1 METNQAEFRPKVLVV
16 DDFKTNVEYLRDFL
30 EPEYETLTAYDGAE
44 AIQRALDGRPDIVL
58 LDVMM
63 PRMDGYEVCR
73 RFKADDR
80 LKDIPIIFVTALGDE
95 KDEAKA
101 FEAGGSDFL
110 TKPVKRVVVLK
121 RIRTQLER
129 SDQMRRLEAEVRKR
143 TKEIEETRMRVIQ
156 CLGKASE
163 YRDNETGH
171 HVIRMSNFA
180 ERIALAYGL
189 SAEEA
194 RLYLYATPMHD
205 VGKIGIR
212 DSILLKPG
220 RLDEE
225 ELREMRRHCEIGEK
239 ILGET
244 DSLLLATAA
253 VCAKTHHER
262 WDGKGYPQGLAGD
275 AIPLVGRIA
284 AVADVFDALTSK
296 RPYKEAWPIARA
308 AGEVRNAAGTQFDPT
323 VVEAFQ
329 KALEEILVIRE
340 SYLED

>member
-1 METNQAEFRPKVLVV
+1 MPEADDRPTVLVV

-30 EPEYETLTAYDGAE
+30 ETEYRVLAAYNGE
-44 AIQRALDGRPDIVL
+44 QALKIALESHPDILL

-63 PRMDGYEVCR
+63 PGMDGYETCR
-73 RFKADDR
+73 RFKEDPR
-80 LKDIPIIFVTALGDE
+80 LKNIPIIFVTALGDE
-95 KDEAKA
+95 KDEASA

-110 TKPVKRVVVLK
+110 TKPVKRVVVMK

-129 SDQMRRLEAEVRKR
+129 QDQMRRLEAEVQKR
-143 TKEIEETRMRVIQ
+143 TREIEFTRMKIIQ

-163 YRDNETGH
+163 FRDNETGN
-171 HVIRMSNFA
+171 HVIRMSHFA

-189 SAEEA
+189 DADEA

-220 RLDEE
+220 RLDDEE
-225 ELREMRRHCEIGEK
+225 IREMRRHCEIGER
-239 ILGET
+239 ILGEG
-244 DSLLLATAA
+244 DSLLLETASI
-253 VCAKTHHER
+253 CAKTHHER
-262 WDGKGYPQGLAGD
+262 WDGKGYPQGLAGE

-284 AVADVFDALTSK
+284 SVADVFDALTSK
-296 RPYKEAWPIARA
+296 RPYKEAWPIAKA
-308 AGEVRNAAGTQFDPT
+308 AGEIQNSSGSQFDPA
-323 VVEAFQ
+323 VVEAFH

-340 SYLED
+340 GYLEA